1 MTAADQI
8 VRSAK
13 KCLPWGR
20 PHMTRTTQ
28 PHGAQPD
35 RHHIAIEDRRKTILG
50 KQRDLFGLPGAFIE
64 DLDRLAPRGFLIVVD
79 LSKIQ
84 YLPLNHA
91 AIMNAPIFDNRPCP
105 MVLAVLAANLGAQK
119 HDADSRFDHGPA
131 RHLVGTT
138 GVCADLEA
146 CRTGM
151 AKGVPALVGGLDSEG
166 DKSTIGDIVDA
177 PRLHRPT
184 GCLHAEED
192 FRAG

>member
-138 GVCADLEA
+138 GVCADLDPSNPMT
-146 CRTGM
+146 CRDQTPR
-151 AKGVPALVGGLDSEG
+151 KSQISRSVGEPGLATS
-166 DKSTIGDIVDA
+166 A
-177 PRLHRPT
+177 
-184 GCLHAEED
+184 
-192 FRAG
+192 RAGKDYLL